1 MRIIKGGRKP
11 PKEIEMECDRCGCV
25 FAYEK
30 EDVQYDQYEDDRYVL
45 CPNCHKA
52 FDVEPFPDY

>member
-30 EDVQYDQYEDDRYVL
+30 RTYNTTNTKMTDMFYVQIVIKHL
-45 CPNCHKA
+45 M
-52 FDVEPFPDY
+52 